1 MTTIDSGERPL
12 STKEMLAVH
21 RVFRRE
27 SALMPRLVQA
37 VPAGNTSQAALIGQ
51 AFRDYQLGLHIHHT
65 GEDTL
70 VWPLLLARVD
80 LGTEMVLRME
90 PEHQVL
96 ADSMEAVDR
105 ALPAWEA
112 VPSAATAGPVLAA
125 LSTHREVLCEHL
137 TDEETNILPL
147 IEEHLTAAEWAKLGE
162 HFAKTA
168 PPDKRLF
175 FLGALLEDA
184 DPEES
189 ALLLGVL
196 PAPARLAWR
205 LIGRRQYTRRTAR
218 IRAYLT

>member
-1 MTTIDSGERPL
+1 MTTTVSRERPH

-37 VPAGNTSQAALIGQ
+37 VPDGNTGQAALIAQ

-80 LGTEMVLRME
+80 LDADMVLRME

-96 ADSMEAVDR
+96 ARSMETVDR
-105 ALPAWEA
+105 VLPAWEA
-112 VPSAATAGPVLAA
+112 APSAATAGPALAA
-125 LSTHREVLCEHL
+125 LHAHRDVLCEHL
-137 TDEETNILPL
+137 TDEETSILPL
-147 IEEHLTAAEWAKLGE
+147 IEEYLTVAEWAKLGE

-175 FLGALLEDA
+175 FLGALLEEA
-184 DPEES
+184 DPEDRVI
-189 ALLLGVL
+189 LLGAL
-196 PAPARLAWR
+196 PAPARFAWR
-205 LIGRRQYTRRTAR
+205 LIGRRQYTRRTTR

>member
-1 MTTIDSGERPL
+1 MTTTVGRERPH
-12 STKEMLAVH
+12 STREMLAVH

-37 VPAGNTSQAALIGQ
+37 VPDGNTAQAALIAQ

-80 LGTEMVLRME
+80 LAADMVLRME

-96 ADSMEAVDR
+96 ARSMEQVDR
-105 ALPAWEA
+105 VLPAWEA
-112 VPSAATAGPVLAA
+112 APSAATAGPVLAA
-125 LSTHREVLCEHL
+125 LRAHRDVLCEHL

-147 IEEHLTAAEWAKLGE
+147 IEEHLTVAEWAKLGD

-175 FLGALLEDA
+175 FLGALLEEA
-184 DPEES
+184 DPEDRVI
-189 ALLLGVL
+189 LLGAL

-205 LIGRRQYTRRTAR
+205 LIGRRQYTRRTTR
-218 IRAYLT
+218 IRAYLS

>member
-1 MTTIDSGERPL
+1 MTSTDSRERPH

-37 VPAGNTSQAALIGQ
+37 VPDGNTQQAALIAQ

-80 LGTEMVLRME
+80 LDAEMVLRME
-90 PEHQVL
+90 PEHQLL
-96 ADSMEAVDR
+96 ARSMEAVDR

-112 VPSAATAGPVLAA
+112 APSAAAAGPVLTA
-125 LSTHREVLCEHL
+125 LSTHRDVLCEHL

-147 IEEHLTAAEWAKLGE
+147 IEEHLTVAEWAKLGE
-162 HFAKTA
+162 HFAQTT
-168 PPDKRLF
+168 PPNKRLF
-175 FLGALLEDA
+175 FLGALLEEA

-189 ALLLGVL
+189 AMMLGTL
-196 PAPARLAWR
+196 PPPARLAWR
-205 LIGRRQYTRRTAR
+205 LIGRRQYTRRVNR
-218 IRAYLT
+218 IRADLA

>member
-1 MTTIDSGERPL
+1 MTSIDSRERPH

-27 SALMPRLVQA
+27 SALMLRLVQA
-37 VPAGNTSQAALIGQ
+37 VPGGDTGQAALIAQG
-51 AFRDYQLGLHIHHT
+51 FRDYQLGLHIHHT

-70 VWPLLLARVD
+70 VWPLLLARAD
-80 LGTEMVLRME
+80 LDADMVLRME
-90 PEHQVL
+90 PEHQLL
-96 ADSMEAVDR
+96 ARSMGEVDR

-112 VPSAATAGPVLAA
+112 APSAATAGPVLTA
-125 LSTHREVLCEHL
+125 LSTHTDVLHEHL

-147 IEEHLTAAEWAKLGE
+147 IEEHLTVAEWAKLGE

-168 PPDKRLF
+168 PANKRLF
-175 FLGALLEDA
+175 FLGALLEEA

-189 ALLLGVL
+189 DIMLAAL

-205 LIGRRQYTRRTAR
+205 LIGRRQYARRITR
-218 IRAYLT
+218 IRACLA